1 MLLIA
6 DFFEDSISCSIMVS
20 AIGVGGGI
28 AVRTVVVGRGNIGP
42 VSVESVVGVSQTM
55 VAKGAVVGISISI
68 SISRP
73 LAEMPVGTIVVGV
86 GGGVAKRP
94 GVGRGNIGPESVVS
108 VVGVSQTMVAKGA
121 VVSIS
126 ISISLGLRLSISR
139 PLAKVPVGTIV
150 VGVGRGVAKR
160 PGVGRG
166 NIGPVSIVS
175 VVGISKTMVA
185 KGAVV
190 SISISLG
197 LGLSISRPLAKV
209 PVGTIGV
216 GTGISIRPDAK
227 GIRGSIGPQSVVG
240 VSQTMVAEGAVV
252 GISIG
257 IGLSVASSHKSSNEE
272 D

>member
-20 AIGVGGGI
+20 AIDVGGGI

-73 LAEMPVGTIVVGV
+73 LAKMPVATIVVGV

-94 GVGRGNIGPESVVS
+94 GVGRGNIGPVSVVS
-108 VVGVSQTMVAKGA
+108 VVGVSQTIVAKG
-121 VVSIS
+121 VVIS
-126 ISISLGLRLSISR
+126 IRISLGLR
-139 PLAKVPVGTIV
+139 
-150 VGVGRGVAKR
+150 
-160 PGVGRG
+160 
-166 NIGPVSIVS
+166 
-175 VVGISKTMVA
+175 
-185 KGAVV
+185 
-190 SISISLG
+190 
-197 LGLSISRPLAKV
+197 LSISRPLAKV

-257 IGLSVASSHKSSNEE
+257 IGLS
-272 D
+272 

>member
-1 MLLIA
+1 
-6 DFFEDSISCSIMVS
+6 
-20 AIGVGGGI
+20 
-28 AVRTVVVGRGNIGP
+28 
-42 VSVESVVGVSQTM
+42 M
-55 VAKGAVVGISISI
+55 VAKGAVVGISI

-86 GGGVAKRP
+86 GGSVAKRP
-94 GVGRGNIGPESVVS
+94 GVGRGNIGPVSVVS

-126 ISISLGLRLSISR
+126 ISLSLRLSISR
-139 PLAKVPVGTIV
+139 PLTKVPVSTIV
-150 VGVGRGVAKR
+150 VGVGGGVAKR

-166 NIGPVSIVS
+166 NIGPVSIESVVS
-175 VVGISKTMVA
+175 VSQTMVA

-197 LGLSISRPLAKV
+197 LRLSISGPLAKV

-216 GTGISIRPDAK
+216 GTGISIRPDTK

-252 GISIG
+252 SISIS
-257 IGLSVASSHKSSNEE
+257 IGLSVDSSHKS
-272 D
+272 

>member
-20 AIGVGGGI
+20 AIDVGGGI

-73 LAEMPVGTIVVGV
+73 LAKMPVGTIVVGV

-94 GVGRGNIGPESVVS
+94 GVGRGNIGPESIVS

-126 ISISLGLRLSISR
+126 ISLGLRLSISG
-139 PLAKVPVGTIV
+139 PLAKMPVGTIV
-150 VGVGRGVAKR
+150 VGV
-160 PGVGRG
+160 
-166 NIGPVSIVS
+166 
-175 VVGISKTMVA
+175 
-185 KGAVV
+185 
-190 SISISLG
+190 
-197 LGLSISRPLAKV
+197 
-209 PVGTIGV
+209 
-216 GTGISIRPDAK
+216 GISIRPDAK

-257 IGLSVASSHKSSNEE
+257 IGLSVDSSHKSSNEE

>member
-1 MLLIA
+1 
-6 DFFEDSISCSIMVS
+6 MV
-20 AIGVGGGI
+20 
-28 AVRTVVVGRGNIGP
+28 
-42 VSVESVVGVSQTM
+42 
-55 VAKGAVVGISISI
+55 
-68 SISRP
+68 
-73 LAEMPVGTIVVGV
+73 PVGTIVVGV

-126 ISISLGLRLSISR
+126 ISLGLRLSISR

-150 VGVGRGVAKR
+150 VGVGGGVAKR

-166 NIGPVSIVS
+166 NIGPVSVVS
-175 VVGISKTMVA
+175 VVGVSQTMVA

-190 SISISLG
+190 SISISISLR
-197 LGLSISRPLAKV
+197 LSISRPLAKV

-257 IGLSVASSHKSSNEE
+257 IGLSVDSSHKSSN
-272 D
+272 

>member
-1 MLLIA
+1 
-6 DFFEDSISCSIMVS
+6 MVS
-20 AIGVGGGI
+20 AIDVGGGI

-68 SISRP
+68 SRP
-73 LAEMPVGTIVVGV
+73 LAEMPV
-86 GGGVAKRP
+86 
-94 GVGRGNIGPESVVS
+94 GNIGPESVVS

-150 VGVGRGVAKR
+150 VGVGGGVAKR

-166 NIGPVSIVS
+166 NIGPVSVVS
-175 VVGISKTMVA
+175 VVGVSQTMVA

-197 LGLSISRPLAKV
+197 
-209 PVGTIGV
+209 
-216 GTGISIRPDAK
+216 
-227 GIRGSIGPQSVVG
+227 
-240 VSQTMVAEGAVV
+240 
-252 GISIG
+252 
-257 IGLSVASSHKSSNEE
+257 
-272 D
+272 

>member
-1 MLLIA
+1 
-6 DFFEDSISCSIMVS
+6 
-20 AIGVGGGI
+20 
-28 AVRTVVVGRGNIGP
+28 
-42 VSVESVVGVSQTM
+42 M
-55 VAKGAVVGISISI
+55 VAKGAVVGLGLRL

-73 LAEMPVGTIVVGV
+73 LAKVPVGTIVVGV

-94 GVGRGNIGPESVVS
+94 GVGRGNIGPVS
-108 VVGVSQTMVAKGA
+108 V
-121 VVSIS
+121 
-126 ISISLGLRLSISR
+126 
-139 PLAKVPVGTIV
+139 
-150 VGVGRGVAKR
+150 
-160 PGVGRG
+160 
-166 NIGPVSIVS
+166 VS

-190 SISISLG
+190 SISISISLG

-257 IGLSVASSHKSSNEE
+257 IGLSVDSSHKSSNEE

>member
-1 MLLIA
+1 
-6 DFFEDSISCSIMVS
+6 MV
-20 AIGVGGGI
+20 
-28 AVRTVVVGRGNIGP
+28 
-42 VSVESVVGVSQTM
+42 
-55 VAKGAVVGISISI
+55 
-68 SISRP
+68 
-73 LAEMPVGTIVVGV
+73 PVGTIVVGV

-139 PLAKVPVGTIV
+139 PLAKMPVGTIV

-175 VVGISKTMVA
+175 VVGVSQTMVA

-190 SISISLG
+190 SISISISLG
-197 LGLSISRPLAKV
+197 L
-209 PVGTIGV
+209 
-216 GTGISIRPDAK
+216 
-227 GIRGSIGPQSVVG
+227 
-240 VSQTMVAEGAVV
+240 
-252 GISIG
+252 
-257 IGLSVASSHKSSNEE
+257 
-272 D
+272 

>member
-6 DFFEDSISCSIMVS
+6 DFFEDSISRSIMVS
-20 AIGVGGGI
+20 AIDVGGGI

-73 LAEMPVGTIVVGV
+73 LAKMPVGTMVVGV

-126 ISISLGLRLSISR
+126 ISI

-150 VGVGRGVAKR
+150 VGVGGGVAKR

-166 NIGPVSIVS
+166 NIGPVSIES
-175 VVGISKTMVA
+175 VVGVSQTMVA

-190 SISISLG
+190 SISISISLG
-197 LGLSISRPLAKV
+197 L
-209 PVGTIGV
+209 
-216 GTGISIRPDAK
+216 
-227 GIRGSIGPQSVVG
+227 
-240 VSQTMVAEGAVV
+240 
-252 GISIG
+252 
-257 IGLSVASSHKSSNEE
+257 
-272 D
+272 

>member
-1 MLLIA
+1 M
-6 DFFEDSISCSIMVS
+6 D
-20 AIGVGGGI
+20 VGGGI

-73 LAEMPVGTIVVGV
+73 LAKMPVGTIVVGV
-86 GGGVAKRP
+86 GGGIAKRP

-126 ISISLGLRLSISR
+126 ISLSLRLSISR

-150 VGVGRGVAKR
+150 VGVGGGVAKR

-166 NIGPVSIVS
+166 NIGPVSVVS
-175 VVGISKTMVA
+175 VVGVSKTMVA

-197 LGLSISRPLAKV
+197 LRLSISRPLAKV

-252 GISIG
+252 GISIS
-257 IGLSVASSHKSSNEE
+257 IGLSVDSSLSYHGLGYTNYGL
-272 D
+272 

>member
-1 MLLIA
+1 
-6 DFFEDSISCSIMVS
+6 
-20 AIGVGGGI
+20 
-28 AVRTVVVGRGNIGP
+28 
-42 VSVESVVGVSQTM
+42 M

-121 VVSIS
+121 VV
-126 ISISLGLRLSISR
+126 RLSISR

-166 NIGPVSIVS
+166 NIGPVSIES
-175 VVGISKTMVA
+175 VVGVSQTMVA
-185 KGAVV
+185 EGAVV
-190 SISISLG
+190 SISISISLR
-197 LGLSISRPLAKV
+197 LSISRPLAKV

-257 IGLSVASSHKSSNEE
+257 IGLSVDSSHKSSNEE

>member
-1 MLLIA
+1 
-6 DFFEDSISCSIMVS
+6 MVS
-20 AIGVGGGI
+20 AIDVGGGI
-28 AVRTVVVGRGNIGP
+28 AVRAVVVGGGNIGP

-55 VAKGAVVGISISI
+55 VAKGAVVGISI

-150 VGVGRGVAKR
+150 VGVGGGVAKR

-166 NIGPVSIVS
+166 NIGPVSVVS
-175 VVGISKTMVA
+175 VVGISQTMVA
-185 KGAVV
+185 KG
-190 SISISLG
+190 
-197 LGLSISRPLAKV
+197 
-209 PVGTIGV
+209 
-216 GTGISIRPDAK
+216 
-227 GIRGSIGPQSVVG
+227 
-240 VSQTMVAEGAVV
+240 
-252 GISIG
+252 
-257 IGLSVASSHKSSNEE
+257 
-272 D
+272 